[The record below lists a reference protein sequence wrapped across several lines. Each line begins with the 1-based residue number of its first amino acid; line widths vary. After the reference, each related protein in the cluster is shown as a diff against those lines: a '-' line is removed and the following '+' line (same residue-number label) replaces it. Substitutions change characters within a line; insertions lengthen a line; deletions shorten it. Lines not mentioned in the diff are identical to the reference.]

1 MGNIKF
7 ASHRR
12 KPAKT
17 KSSKHKCENND
28 LESRKCDN
36 FSLNSL
42 LMVLENI
49 NPVFFTFDKKKNH
62 VLRAT
67 INYQD
72 SSESNSVSS
81 DTFSKHYFIKIKD
94 NKMILFSDKEFIFE
108 NEDVSFFTLKDV
120 AVQVIENIKANFY
133 PEIKWSGYLSERT
146 EKINHLLRAF
156 CRNNNI
162 SFKDI
167 EHGYVSLEEI
177 YNKEIKVDFKINN
190 VLIEEYIDLYIKE
203 GRLDMLENVLRNKYS
218 IKEADEI
225 KSSLNETDFEKEMK
239 NKKRI

>member
-17 KSSKHKCENND
+17 KDSSQKCDNND
-28 LESRKCDN
+28 LESRKCNN

-62 VLRAT
+62 VLRVT

-81 DTFSKHYFIKIKD
+81 DTFPRHYFIKIKD
-94 NKMILFSDKEFIFE
+94 NKMTLFSDKEFIFE
-108 NEDVSFFTLKDV
+108 NEDVSFFTKSLR
-120 AVQVIENIKANFY
+120 KASSF
-133 PEIKWSGYLSERT
+133 
-146 EKINHLLRAF
+146 RAG
-156 CRNNNI
+156 I
-162 SFKDI
+162 
-167 EHGYVSLEEI
+167 
-177 YNKEIKVDFKINN
+177 
-190 VLIEEYIDLYIKE
+190 
-203 GRLDMLENVLRNKYS
+203 
-218 IKEADEI
+218 
-225 KSSLNETDFEKEMK
+225 
-239 NKKRI
+239 